1 MITVPVP
8 QRLKDRH
15 ERDGDMFIAALK
27 NKTPNQAADFVKAK
41 IQDGTITRDDVLEK
55 LVMAV
60 TYLLRN

>member
-1 MITVPVP
+1 
-8 QRLKDRH
+8 
-15 ERDGDMFIAALK
+15 MFIAALK